1 MPALFHPHPPCSPA
15 LPADSLRPPAAAAS
29 PPAARRVRPFRHLQA
44 EGGSGKSFFAVASD
58 DPLDLQSIIF
68 EEEARPA
75 RAQPK
80 NGRQNAE
87 KQSSVCAVM

>member
-1 MPALFHPHPPCSPA
+1 MSI
-15 LPADSLRPPAAAAS
+15 PADSLRPPAAPAS
-29 PPAARRVRPFRHLQA
+29 PPAARRVHPFRHLQQA

-58 DPLDLQSIIF
+58 NPLDLQSIIF